1 MRRRE
6 LTYNLRALVLFVR
19 DDNELFAVV
28 TPRVGNRRTVKRI
41 DAIAK
46 FMTQESKD
54 HFKEFGR
61 LMAVPTSN
69 LCPDHL

>member
-19 DDNELFAVV
+19 DVNELFAVV
-28 TPRVGNRRTVKRI
+28 TARVGNRRTVKRI

-54 HFKEFGR
+54 HFKEF
-61 LMAVPTSN
+61 
-69 LCPDHL
+69 

>member
-6 LTYNLRALVLFVR
+6 LTYNLTALVPFIR
-19 DDNELFAVV
+19 DVNELFAVV

-46 FMTQESKD
+46 FITQEWKD
-54 HFKEFGR
+54 HFREF
-61 LMAVPTSN
+61 
-69 LCPDHL
+69 